1 MGNSST
7 VVVARIGLG
16 EGAFNTLSRF
26 LAASAISQRTQSHKM
41 TKAWVVAAL
50 ALAAAGSAVAET
62 LIFSD
67 DFNTLVSA
75 ACVRFYVAVARSGAR
90 DRRLGPETHRHKCEG
105 EWDILS
111 WRG

>member
-1 MGNSST
+1 
-7 VVVARIGLG
+7 
-16 EGAFNTLSRF
+16 
-26 LAASAISQRTQSHKM
+26 M

-75 ACVRFYVAVARSGAR
+75 ACERFYVAVTRSSAR
-90 DRRLGPETHRHKCEG
+90 DMRLGPETHTQAQV
-105 EWDILS
+105 
-111 WRG
+111 RGWATVNGTCALCGAGFAHAIVARGFPVTAPGLGMLIY

>member
-1 MGNSST
+1 
-7 VVVARIGLG
+7 
-16 EGAFNTLSRF
+16 
-26 LAASAISQRTQSHKM
+26 M

-75 ACVRFYVAVARSGAR
+75 ACVRFYVAVTRSGAR
-90 DRRLGPETHRHKCEG
+90 HRRVGPETHTGTSERVGDG